1 MGYWSI
7 AGLPP
12 VLNLLVPIYTHGWR
26 QHCKSRLSCPRT
38 QHSVL
43 ALVEPGLLHP
53 ETNELTM
60 SPPKR
65 TDMYFLTHN
74 RRQMIYQIQCVVLR
88 RVEESKILSLD
99 HFYELELKE
108 GSKSFDDFMHT
119 KESLEPGWQIQR
131 GVKITFHNSRETKPA
146 YHVSRKQKMA
156 LFDTN

>member
-26 QHCKSRLSCPRT
+26 QHCKSRLSSPRT
-38 QHSVL
+38 QDSVL

-74 RRQMIYQIQCVVLR
+74 GRQMIYQIQCVVLR

-119 KESLEPGWQIQR
+119 KESLEG
-131 GVKITFHNSRETKPA
+131 GKLKEGSR
-146 YHVSRKQKMA
+146 SR
-156 LFDTN
+156 FI